1 MIIFGK
7 ARHSVGSLGYQEV
20 KRIRVALAAM
30 GSGIDGL
37 KHYVAL
43 SVLARNRHRL
53 GTLLQEQARR
63 QHDRYRKVA

>member
-1 MIIFGK
+1 MR
-7 ARHSVGSLGYQEV
+7 A
-20 KRIRVALAAM
+20 ALAAM

-37 KHYVAL
+37 KRYVAL

-63 QHDRYRKVA
+63 QHDRYRKIA